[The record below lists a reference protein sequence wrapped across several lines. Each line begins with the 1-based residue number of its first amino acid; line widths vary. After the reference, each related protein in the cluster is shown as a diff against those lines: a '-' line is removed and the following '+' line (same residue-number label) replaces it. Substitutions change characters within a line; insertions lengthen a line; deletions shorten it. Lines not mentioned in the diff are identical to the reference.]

1 MMWST
6 IEKGVQIKRNSLCY
20 RVAVTQ
26 CPSCNWM
33 IARIHLDGTCNE
45 LQRDVG
51 TALNLSVTINR
62 ERAFLCF
69 CIFVFC
75 VIFKKC
81 VGSTIAPDG
90 YTDCHIKKADS
101 NGLWE
106 WLFILFVPAELW
118 KDTEHGRKDSMWSFK
133 RSHNVCVWM
142 WSGVMH
148 INFWMLVWMW

>member
-1 MMWST
+1 MWST

-118 KDTEHGRKDSMWSFK
+118 CVRIPNTAGRILCDRTNDHIM
-133 RSHNVCVWM
+133 CVFECEAEWC
-142 WSGVMH
+142 
-148 INFWMLVWMW
+148 I